1 MQFAAGPTLGNLSDR
16 FGRRPVL
23 LLSLFALAVD
33 YLIMGF
39 APALWLLFVG
49 RALAGIAGATYATA
63 NAFIADISP
72 PHQRA
77 QNFGLLG
84 AGFGVGLV
92 AGPLIGGL
100 AGELGTRAPFFAA
113 AALAFAN
120 LAYGALVLPES
131 LAPESRRRFD
141 WRRANPLGAA
151 RQIAAMPAVAWLF
164 LAMFLFDLAHHVYPA
179 IWSFYAKEAFAW
191 SNAEVGLSLAFVGVC
206 FAVTQG
212 WLIRFILPRLGE
224 AGTAFWGLVVSIAG
238 LVCFGVITQGW
249 MVYVLIFLT
258 ALGAVVTPAMTGLM
272 SSRVPGNAQGEL
284 QGGAGQRSGGGADH
298 QPGDDDADVRLLHRC
313 HRSDLPARRTL
324 SRSRGADGPGT
335 RAVLDGSAAHHAVAV
350 NSLDLPR
357 APDRPAVQ
365 RLASSRVL
373 RRGKNRHPEKSPR
386 SPRSELEITTDA
398 SRSVVTRAISFRH
411 GAFSETIVRLQRAL
425 TREIKKLP
433 DIFHVKN

>member
-1 MQFAAGPTLGNLSDR
+1 MARRQPKGQRATVFVFVTVLIDAMGIGIILPVMPDLIRELTDLTLGGAALWGGYLSFIYALMQFAAGPTLGNLSDR

-284 QGGAGQRSGGGADH
+284 QGA
-298 QPGDDDADVRLLHRC
+298 
-313 HRSDLPARRTL
+313 
-324 SRSRGADGPGT
+324 
-335 RAVLDGSAAHHAVAV
+335 
-350 NSLDLPR
+350 
-357 APDRPAVQ
+357 
-365 RLASSRVL
+365 LASVL
-373 RRGKNRHPEKSPR
+373 GVALIISPVMMTQTFGYFTGATAPIYLPGAPFLGAAALMALALVPFSMGVRR
-386 SPRSELEITTDA
+386 IT
-398 SRSVVTRAISFRH
+398 
-411 GAFSETIVRLQRAL
+411 RLR
-425 TREIKKLP
+425 
-433 DIFHVKN
+433 

>member
-1 MQFAAGPTLGNLSDR
+1 MARRQPKGQRATVFVFVTVLIDAMGIGIILPVMPDLIRELTDLTLGGAALWGGYLSFIYALMQFAAGPTLGNLSDR

-141 WRRANPLGAA
+141 WRPANPLGAA
-151 RQIAAMPAVAWLF
+151 RQIAGMPAVAWLF

-284 QGGAGQRSGGGADH
+284 QGA
-298 QPGDDDADVRLLHRC
+298 
-313 HRSDLPARRTL
+313 
-324 SRSRGADGPGT
+324 
-335 RAVLDGSAAHHAVAV
+335 
-350 NSLDLPR
+350 
-357 APDRPAVQ
+357 
-365 RLASSRVL
+365 LASVL
-373 RRGKNRHPEKSPR
+373 GVALIISPVMMTQTFGYFTGATAPIYLPGAPFLGAAALMALALVPFSMGVRR
-386 SPRSELEITTDA
+386 IT
-398 SRSVVTRAISFRH
+398 
-411 GAFSETIVRLQRAL
+411 RLR
-425 TREIKKLP
+425 
-433 DIFHVKN
+433 

>member
-1 MQFAAGPTLGNLSDR
+1 MARRQPKGQRATVFVFVTVLIDAMGIGIILPVMPDLIRELTDLTLGGAALWGGYLSFIYALMQFAAGPTLGNLSDR

-39 APALWLLFVG
+39 APTLWLLFVG

-284 QGGAGQRSGGGADH
+284 QGA
-298 QPGDDDADVRLLHRC
+298 
-313 HRSDLPARRTL
+313 
-324 SRSRGADGPGT
+324 
-335 RAVLDGSAAHHAVAV
+335 
-350 NSLDLPR
+350 
-357 APDRPAVQ
+357 
-365 RLASSRVL
+365 LASVL
-373 RRGKNRHPEKSPR
+373 GVALIISPVMMTQTFGYFTGATAPIYLPGAPFLGAAALMALALVPFSMGVRR
-386 SPRSELEITTDA
+386 IT
-398 SRSVVTRAISFRH
+398 
-411 GAFSETIVRLQRAL
+411 RLR
-425 TREIKKLP
+425 
-433 DIFHVKN
+433 

>member
-1 MQFAAGPTLGNLSDR
+1 MARRQPKGQRATVFVFVTVLIDAMGIGIILPVMPDLIRELTDLTLGGAALWGGYLSFIYALMQFAAGPTLGNLSDR

-284 QGGAGQRSGGGADH
+284 QGA
-298 QPGDDDADVRLLHRC
+298 
-313 HRSDLPARRTL
+313 
-324 SRSRGADGPGT
+324 
-335 RAVLDGSAAHHAVAV
+335 
-350 NSLDLPR
+350 
-357 APDRPAVQ
+357 
-365 RLASSRVL
+365 LASVL
-373 RRGKNRHPEKSPR
+373 GVALIISPVMMTQTFGYFTGATAPIYLPGAPFLGAAALMALALVPFSMGVRR
-386 SPRSELEITTDA
+386 IT
-398 SRSVVTRAISFRH
+398 
-411 GAFSETIVRLQRAL
+411 RLQ
-425 TREIKKLP
+425 
-433 DIFHVKN
+433 

>member
-1 MQFAAGPTLGNLSDR
+1 MARRQPKGQRATVFVFVTVLIDAMGIGIILPVMPDLIRELTDLTLGGAALWGGYLSFIYALMQFAAGPTLGNLSDR

-113 AALAFAN
+113 AALTFAN

-284 QGGAGQRSGGGADH
+284 QGA
-298 QPGDDDADVRLLHRC
+298 
-313 HRSDLPARRTL
+313 
-324 SRSRGADGPGT
+324 
-335 RAVLDGSAAHHAVAV
+335 
-350 NSLDLPR
+350 
-357 APDRPAVQ
+357 
-365 RLASSRVL
+365 LASVLGVALIISPVMMTQTFGYFTGATAPIYLPGAPFLGAAALMALALVPFSMGVRRISRL
-373 RRGKNRHPEKSPR
+373 R
-386 SPRSELEITTDA
+386 
-398 SRSVVTRAISFRH
+398 
-411 GAFSETIVRLQRAL
+411 
-425 TREIKKLP
+425 
-433 DIFHVKN
+433 

>member
-1 MQFAAGPTLGNLSDR
+1 MARRQPKGQRATVFVFVTVLIDAMGIGIILPVMPDLIRELTDLTLGGAALWGGYLSFIYALMQFAAGPTLGNLSDR

-284 QGGAGQRSGGGADH
+284 QGA
-298 QPGDDDADVRLLHRC
+298 
-313 HRSDLPARRTL
+313 
-324 SRSRGADGPGT
+324 
-335 RAVLDGSAAHHAVAV
+335 
-350 NSLDLPR
+350 
-357 APDRPAVQ
+357 
-365 RLASSRVL
+365 LASVLGVALIISPVMMTQTFGYFTGATAPIYLPGAPFLGAAALMALALVPFSMGVRRISRL
-373 RRGKNRHPEKSPR
+373 R
-386 SPRSELEITTDA
+386 
-398 SRSVVTRAISFRH
+398 
-411 GAFSETIVRLQRAL
+411 
-425 TREIKKLP
+425 
-433 DIFHVKN
+433 

>member
-1 MQFAAGPTLGNLSDR
+1 MARRQPKGQRATVFVFVTVLIDAMGIGIILPVMPDLIRELTDLTLGGAALWGGYLSFIYALMQFAAGPTLGNLSDR

-284 QGGAGQRSGGGADH
+284 QGA
-298 QPGDDDADVRLLHRC
+298 
-313 HRSDLPARRTL
+313 
-324 SRSRGADGPGT
+324 
-335 RAVLDGSAAHHAVAV
+335 
-350 NSLDLPR
+350 
-357 APDRPAVQ
+357 
-365 RLASSRVL
+365 LASVL
-373 RRGKNRHPEKSPR
+373 GVALIISPVMMTQTFGYFTGATVPIYLPGAPFLGAAALMALALVPFSMGVRR
-386 SPRSELEITTDA
+386 IT
-398 SRSVVTRAISFRH
+398 
-411 GAFSETIVRLQRAL
+411 RLR
-425 TREIKKLP
+425 
-433 DIFHVKN
+433 

>member
-1 MQFAAGPTLGNLSDR
+1 MARRQPKGQRATVFVFVTVLIDAMGIGIILPVMPDLIRELTDLTLGGAALWGGYLSFIYALMQFAAGPTLGNLSDR

-284 QGGAGQRSGGGADH
+284 QGA
-298 QPGDDDADVRLLHRC
+298 
-313 HRSDLPARRTL
+313 
-324 SRSRGADGPGT
+324 
-335 RAVLDGSAAHHAVAV
+335 
-350 NSLDLPR
+350 
-357 APDRPAVQ
+357 
-365 RLASSRVL
+365 LASVL
-373 RRGKNRHPEKSPR
+373 GVALIISPVMMTQTFGYFTGATAPIYLPGAPFLGAAALMALALVPFSMGVRH
-386 SPRSELEITTDA
+386 IT
-398 SRSVVTRAISFRH
+398 
-411 GAFSETIVRLQRAL
+411 RLR
-425 TREIKKLP
+425 
-433 DIFHVKN
+433 